1 MRLKTIEIRDYKFF
15 EKYKVDFA
23 PSVTVIIGRNGAG
36 KTTLLSAICKPL
48 SFIFSGDK
56 SLGKDFLSAGNPS
69 LKVNTF
75 DESDYRRDDEK
86 GTVTNDLS
94 IRAEAIY
101 AGQPLEWE
109 LYKRTTGRASLY
121 TTKYKDAFRQFM
133 SAYQGGADLP
143 LLAYYSDS
151 FPHRN
156 TKLTKF
162 ALDTIDLD
170 RIPRNFGYY
179 QWDMEAACT
188 TLWEVR
194 MANLLYEIY
203 DSSES
208 SDQPTAN
215 DTFLHKETGFVRSR
229 LKTFVSHLPLL
240 TREGYVIRNLMSMR
254 MASGDRISIRFD
266 NGKRMLLQ
274 DLPAGYRRLYAIVFD
289 MAYRAYILNGDKE
302 PTGIVMIDEI
312 DLHLHPSLEQVVVTA
327 LHSTF
332 PQMQFI
338 LSSHSPAVISN
349 LNTAKRGDE
358 APENC
363 VLLMEEGQTRPETLR
378 DIYGLDYNA
387 TLQDF
392 MDAPI
397 SNREIDKLK
406 DEYLTFR
413 SLGLGKKAES
423 TIKRLEK
430 LLGRTDHSILEK
442 LRKDA
447 EAYEVYR

>member
-1 MRLKTIEIRDYKFF
+1 MRLKTIEIRGYKCF

-302 PTGIVMIDEI
+302 PEGVVVIDEI
-312 DLHLHPSLEQVVVTA
+312 DLHLHPSLEQEVVAA
-327 LHSTF
+327 LHTTF
-332 PQMQFI
+332 PGVQFI
-338 LSSHSPAVISN
+338 ISTHSAAVISN
-349 LNTAKRGDE
+349 LNTAKQGNE
-358 APENC
+358 EPENC
-363 VLLMEEGQTRPETLR
+363 VLFMQEGQEQADPLPN
-378 DIYGLDYNA
+378 IYGLDYNA
-387 TLQDF
+387 ALRDF
-392 MDAPI
+392 METSA
-397 SNREIDKLK
+397 SNGEIRRLRN
-406 DEYLTFR
+406 EYLTFR
-413 SLGLGKKAES
+413 SLGLEKEAES
-423 TIKRLEK
+423 TMSEIKDLLKRPDHPVLE
-430 LLGRTDHSILEK
+430 E
-442 LRKDA
+442 LRKEA
-447 EAYEVYR
+447 EAYEVHR